1 MHLIRPINLGLI
13 VLIQILCFMVFCG
26 DSSIASFSL
35 GILFPTLFTAV
46 AGYIINNYFDLKKDK
61 ANGKPI
67 LKLFNNKAWL
77 GLYLGLNAVALLLC
91 FWQQNGLLPWV
102 LGIQSMLLVYAY
114 ALSNWLL
121 IGNVVVSIMAVSV
134 VAILYLSNAVF
145 CNLGQ
150 LWVLLI
156 SIFLVTMTREI
167 VKDIEDMEGD
177 KQFGSQTMPVVFGVK
192 AALIIA
198 NVFLLC
204 NIFFIFSWGY
214 YAFWTV
220 SMPATVLIGFIT
232 FFGLFIWI
240 YALVNRS
247 ENKWRNISL
256 LLKLYMLLGLML
268 TPFLNA

>member
-1 MHLIRPINLGLI
+1 
-13 VLIQILCFMVFCG
+13 
-26 DSSIASFSL
+26 
-35 GILFPTLFTAV
+35 
-46 AGYIINNYFDLKKDK
+46 
-61 ANGKPI
+61 
-67 LKLFNNKAWL
+67 
-77 GLYLGLNAVALLLC
+77 
-91 FWQQNGLLPWV
+91 
-102 LGIQSMLLVYAY
+102 
-114 ALSNWLL
+114 
-121 IGNVVVSIMAVSV
+121 
-134 VAILYLSNAVF
+134 
-145 CNLGQ
+145 
-150 LWVLLI
+150 
-156 SIFLVTMTREI
+156 
-167 VKDIEDMEGD
+167 
-177 KQFGSQTMPVVFGVK
+177 MPVVFGVK